1 MISYAD
7 KHKIIS
13 STSTNGHF
21 ITENKA
27 TEIVKSG
34 LKKIIISIDG
44 TTQETYEKYRVN
56 GSLKKAIEGV
66 KNIVSA
72 KQQLQ
77 SKFPK
82 VYIQFL
88 VVKPNQ
94 HQISEI
100 KKMGKH
106 LKVDKV
112 TLKTAQIYDFENGND
127 LIPTIDKYSRYKK
140 LKSGK
145 YKIKNPLKNECW
157 RMWSSFVSTWDGKII
172 PCCFDKDAKHQ
183 LGNLKTTNFK
193 EIWHSK
199 SYQNFR
205 HQILKNRRKI
215 DICNNCTEGTKT
227 FN

>member
-7 KHKIIS
+7 KYKIIS

-21 ITENKA
+21 ITEKKA
-27 TEIVKSG
+27 DDIVNSG

-44 TTQETYEKYRVN
+44 TTQETYESYRIN

-72 KQQLQ
+72 KEKAA
-77 SKFPK
+77 SKHPK

-94 HQISEI
+94 HQINDI
-100 KKMGKH
+100 KKLGKK

-112 TLKTAQIYDFENGND
+112 TLKTAQVYDFENGND

-145 YKIKNPLKNECW
+145 YSIKNPLKNECW

-172 PCCFDKDAKHQ
+172 PCCFDKDATKEMGSLQ
-183 LGNLKTTNFK
+183 NNNFK
-193 EIWHSK
+193 DIWKSK
-199 SYQNFR
+199 AYQNFR
-205 HQILKNRRKI
+205 KQILINRSKI
-215 DICNNCTEGTKT
+215 DICNNCTEGTKV
-227 FN
+227 FK